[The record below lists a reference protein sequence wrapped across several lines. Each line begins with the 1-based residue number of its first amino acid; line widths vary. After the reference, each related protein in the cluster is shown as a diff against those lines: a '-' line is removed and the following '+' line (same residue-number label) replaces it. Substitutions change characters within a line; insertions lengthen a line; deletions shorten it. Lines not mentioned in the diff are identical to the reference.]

1 MERQQPTLHHE
12 SGSEVGMSN
21 SQSASSHEQ
30 VFSTT
35 NVFALDLYIY
45 IYKFM
50 LFTV

>member
-30 VFSTT
+30 SWGNMLLSTQ
-35 NVFALDLYIY
+35 
-45 IYKFM
+45 
-50 LFTV
+50 